1 MVSLLVKFEPIFV
14 FIFTCIF
21 CFYLVAK
28 FPMAKKIWSTN
39 KKKRKN
45 TCNNEM
51 KMEVSTLEIS
61 VQRRISK
68 SLFIN

>member
-1 MVSLLVKFEPIFV
+1 MTKKFGQQI
-14 FIFTCIF
+14 
-21 CFYLVAK
+21 
-28 FPMAKKIWSTN
+28 
-39 KKKRKN
+39 KRKN

-51 KMEVSTLEIS
+51 KMEVSTLEFS